1 MLATGR
7 RKLLKTIDQGRVVA
21 AIREAE
27 RRTSG
32 EVRVSV
38 SPFFWGSVRRV
49 AERAF
54 ERMGMT
60 ATKERNGILFFI
72 VPARRRFT
80 VLGDE
85 GIHARVGQDFWEALA
100 VVLSEHFRK
109 GEFTEGLVRAIEG
122 AGEKLAEHFPYDA
135 ASDVNELSDQIDFSH
150 SRKK

>member
-1 MLATGR
+1 MLGAGR
-7 RKLLKTIDQGRVVA
+7 RKLLKTIDQERVLA

-54 ERMGMT
+54 NRMGMR
-60 ATKERNGILFFI
+60 ATKDRNGILFFI

-109 GEFTEGLVRAIEG
+109 GEFTKGLVKAIEA

-135 ASDVNELSDQIDFSH
+135 AADVNELPDEIEFSI
-150 SRKK
+150 R